1 MKLLWWSG
9 LALLA
14 LGAFLSLA
22 LIGTPL
28 HAQES
33 APTLVPPTPIP
44 VIETG
49 QTEMLP
55 SESAVARIQQRG
67 VVRVG
72 VLFNAPP
79 FGELNVRGVV
89 SGYDADVA
97 NSLASAWGV
106 QTEFVQVTRN
116 VDDAFALL
124 RAGAVDVLMAA
135 LIHRREY
142 DDEVEFSQAYYIGRQ
157 AMMVRT
163 DDAAQSLAELAN
175 RRVGVVVSSPAEAA
189 AARWISAS
197 GTSVTLETFYTLDRA
212 YVALLE
218 GRIDGV
224 IDRETDLRRV
234 SALAPETIRLLDEPV
249 EVEPHAIAVA
259 RQDISMRSLI
269 DRTLQYLAQTGRM
282 NEIYQVH
289 FPGAPFAAIT
299 PWANVGESAP
309 TPSQVAAD
317 LQYPSQYTL
326 PRVQSSG
333 VLRVAG
339 ITGAANHDDA
349 LESERRAD
357 AYGLAVAEEIARRWG
372 VTLQRIEPGGDPFDL
387 LANGQA
393 DLIVNVV
400 ADWTLAERVD
410 FTSPYLLH
418 GDRLMVVIDSDF
430 ESFFDLRGGRIIATP
445 IEDAGAVTRA
455 VAVAEAL
462 NVRVETFQTRETDIP
477 LQILEN
483 DNANVAFGDSLALIA
498 HVQNYPEIFT
508 LTALDD
514 GRPEWFSRSYRAM
527 AVPRND
533 LDFRLLVEY
542 TLQEM
547 VRDGTLTRLAAP
559 VMLPGEMP
567 AWVIWPGASDYLT
580 LPLAGGEQ

>member
-1 MKLLWWSG
+1 MKLLRWSG
-9 LALLA
+9 LALMAVGVILLLA
-14 LGAFLSLA
+14 R
-22 LIGTPL
+22 IGFPIA
-28 HAQES
+28 AQEG

-49 QTEMLP
+49 QTEILQ

-79 FGELNVRGVV
+79 FGEMNVRGVV

-97 NSLASAWGV
+97 NSLASAWGA

-116 VDDAFALL
+116 VEDAFALL
-124 RAGAVDVLMAA
+124 RAGAVDMLMAA

-163 DDAAQSLAELAN
+163 DDAAQSLADLAN
-175 RRVGVVVSSPAEAA
+175 RRVGVVVASPAEAA
-189 AARWISAS
+189 AVRWISAS
-197 GTSVTLETFYTLDRA
+197 GTSASLETFFTLDRA

-249 EVEPHAIAVA
+249 EAEPHAIAVV
-259 RQDISMRSLI
+259 RQDISMRSLV
-269 DRTLQYLAQTGRM
+269 DRTLQYLTQTGRM

-289 FPGAPFAAIT
+289 FPGAPFGAIT

-309 TPSQVAAD
+309 TPGQYAAD

-339 ITGAANHDDA
+339 ITGAANRDDA

-357 AYGLAVAEEIARRWG
+357 AYSLAVAEEIARRWG
-372 VTLQRIEPGGDPFDL
+372 GALQVVDAGGSNPFDL

-393 DLIVNVV
+393 DLVVNVV
-400 ADWTLAERVD
+400 ADWNLADRAD

-455 VAVAEAL
+455 VAIAEAL
-462 NVRVETFQTRETDIP
+462 NVRVETFQTREPDIP

-498 HVQNYPEIFT
+498 HVQNYPDIFT
-508 LTALDD
+508 LTILDD
-514 GRPEWFSRSYRAM
+514 GRPEWFSRSYRTM

-547 VRDGTLTRLAAP
+547 ARDGTLTRLAAP

-580 LPLAGGEQ
+580 LPLAGG